1 LPNGIIGGTITG
13 GNTLLSPGK
22 FFTGV
27 KVGSI
32 IRYTSAISQN
42 SLSIALR
49 DGEVVGI
56 GTELT
61 LPKYLISSCSILR
74 RNIRIHFYYNECSW
88 SF

>member
-1 LPNGIIGGTITG
+1 
-13 GNTLLSPGK
+13 
-22 FFTGV
+22 V

-49 DGEVVGI
+49 DGEVIGI
-56 GTELT
+56 GTDLT
-61 LPKYLISSCSILR
+61 ITEIFNRVVAVSSDRTSVSISSITSVP
-74 RNIRIHFYYNECSW
+74 W